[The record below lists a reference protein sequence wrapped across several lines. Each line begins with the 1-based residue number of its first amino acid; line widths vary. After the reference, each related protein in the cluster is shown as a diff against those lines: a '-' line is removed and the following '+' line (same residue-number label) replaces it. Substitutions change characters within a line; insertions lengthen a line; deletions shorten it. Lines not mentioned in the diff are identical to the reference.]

1 MGGSSVHCQSTTP
14 APGQN
19 GTGRVALAE
28 KSALSMGEQLPE
40 ARRGTIADDGNLLV
54 GKPDAPT
61 RGEG

>member
-40 ARRGTIADDGNLLV
+40 PRRGTIADE
-54 GKPDAPT
+54 AT
-61 RGEG
+61 CS